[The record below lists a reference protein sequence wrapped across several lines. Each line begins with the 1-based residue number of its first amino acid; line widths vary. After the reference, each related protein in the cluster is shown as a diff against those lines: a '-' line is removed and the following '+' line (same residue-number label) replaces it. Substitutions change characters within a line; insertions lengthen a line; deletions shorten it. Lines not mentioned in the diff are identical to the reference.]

1 MYLNHLSVLHLG
13 AWPHA
18 LPGPHDFIDQQ
29 QLLGQG
35 GSDVEPLLL
44 GAVVVVDLFL
54 YGGNSAQGLQ
64 VQPHCHLA
72 LVVFVLQTDYGFL
85 DVVSAVLGQ
94 GLSSGKNTLGMTRR
108 DSAKA

>member
-44 GAVVVVDLFL
+44 GAVVVINLLFH
-54 YGGNSAQGLQ
+54 G
-64 VQPHCHLA
+64 
-72 LVVFVLQTDYGFL
+72 
-85 DVVSAVLGQ
+85 
-94 GLSSGKNTLGMTRR
+94 R
-108 DSAKA
+108 DSS